1 MTHLEKLF
9 EPIRV
14 GQIELKNRI
23 VMLAMGTYYGTGY
36 DITDRVK
43 SFYEERA
50 KGGVG
55 LMISLSM
62 SPSPGGDLGPGAG
75 LYIHDDRF
83 IPSLSE
89 FTELVHNHG
98 AKVAA
103 QIVISYTWAR
113 NGNIPAE
120 AVAPSEVVTG
130 PGIPPFRA
138 LTIEEIQQIVDE
150 FGVATGRAREAGF
163 DAVEFH
169 AGIGYL
175 INRFLSPCANK
186 REDQY
191 GGSLENRLRFLLEII
206 ESAKKNAGDDYT
218 LMCRISAE
226 EFMKGGHT
234 IDDTRQFAPLL
245 EKAGIHALDV
255 QAGWHESPL
264 PLIQASVAPGA
275 YVYLADEVRKVVNIP
290 VIAAYRINDPMLA
303 EQILAEGKADLIGM
317 GRPLIADPDL
327 PNKAKEGKFSEIRPC
342 IACCNCLDCL
352 RETPTQPVVCSV
364 NSRAGRE
371 KEYSIL
377 RTEKPRKVFII
388 GGGPAGMEAARVA
401 AQVGH
406 EVTLW
411 ESDGK
416 LGGQLIL
423 ASVPPYKDDIEKL
436 RQHLVSQIEQAGV
449 RVEFEEATKSYIES
463 GKPDAVIVATG
474 ATSLIPNITG
484 VGKGNVVNA
493 LDVLA
498 GRREVRERVVIV
510 GGGMI
515 GCETAEF
522 LASKGN
528 KVTILEMLGHMG
540 SDIGKTTR
548 WVVLRRLKEAG
559 IKMEAR
565 VIAEE
570 ITDDGVKVN
579 QDGTSKFYECDTV
592 VLAVGLDTN
601 RKLAQE
607 LEGKVP
613 NICLVG
619 DCVAPRRITQSIEEG
634 FRAGLRIAP

>member
-1 MTHLEKLF
+1 MTRLEKLF

-43 SFYEERA
+43 NFYKERA

-62 SPSPGGDLGPGAG
+62 SPSPGGDLGQGAG
-75 LYIHDDRF
+75 LYMHDDRF
-83 IPSLSE
+83 IPSLKE
-89 FTELVHNHG
+89 FTELIHTHG

-113 NGNIPAE
+113 NESIPAE

-130 PGIPPFRA
+130 PGIPQFRA
-138 LTIEEIQQIVDE
+138 LDINEIQQIVDE
-150 FGVATGRAREAGF
+150 FGEATRRAREAGF

-175 INRFLSPCANK
+175 INRFLSPCTNK
-186 REDQY
+186 RRDQY

-206 ESAKKNAGDDYT
+206 ESAKKKAGDDYT
-218 LMCRISAE
+218 LMCRISAD
-226 EFMKGGHT
+226 EFMKGGH
-234 IDDTRQFAPLL
+234 IIEDTKQVAPLL
-245 EKAGIHALDV
+245 ERAGIHALDV
-255 QAGWHESPL
+255 QAGWHESPI
-264 PLIQASVAPGA
+264 PLIQASVPPGA
-275 YVYLADEVRKVVNIP
+275 YAYLADEVRKVVSIP
-290 VIAAYRINDPMLA
+290 VIAAYRINDPLLA
-303 EQILAEGKADLIGM
+303 EQILADRKADLIGM
-317 GRPLIADPDL
+317 GRPLIADPEL
-327 PNKAKEGKFSEIRPC
+327 PNKAKEGKLDEIRPC

-364 NSRAGRE
+364 NAQAGRE
-371 KEYSIL
+371 KEYNIS
-377 RTEKPRKVFII
+377 RAENHRKIFII
-388 GGGPAGMEAARVA
+388 GSGPAGMEAARVA
-401 AQVGH
+401 AQKGH

-411 ESDGK
+411 ERDGK
-416 LGGQLIL
+416 LGGQLLL
-423 ASVPPYKDDIEKL
+423 ACVPPYKDDIEKL
-436 RQHLVSQIEQAGV
+436 RRNLVSQIEQAGV
-449 RVEFEEATKSYIES
+449 HVEFKEATTSSIEK

-474 ATSLIPNITG
+474 AISPIPKI
-484 VGKGNVVNA
+484 VGGGQANVVNA
-493 LDVLA
+493 LDALA
-498 GRREVRERVVIV
+498 GQRKVGETVVII

-515 GCETAEF
+515 GCETGEF
-522 LASKGN
+522 LASEGH
-528 KVTILEMLGHMG
+528 KVTILEMLAHMG

-559 IKMEAR
+559 IKMETKA
-565 VIAEE
+565 IAEE

-579 QDGTSKFYECDTV
+579 QDGESKFFECDTA
-592 VLAVGLDTN
+592 VLAVGLEAN

-607 LEGKVP
+607 LEGRVP
-613 NICLVG
+613 NLYLVG
-619 DCVAPRRITQSIEEG
+619 DCVAPRRIKESIEEG